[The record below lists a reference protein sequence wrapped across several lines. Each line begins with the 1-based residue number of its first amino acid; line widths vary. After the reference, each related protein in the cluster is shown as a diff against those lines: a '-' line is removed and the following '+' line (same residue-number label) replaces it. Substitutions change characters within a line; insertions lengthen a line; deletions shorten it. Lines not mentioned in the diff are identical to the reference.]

1 MWRSHA
7 KCHHL
12 QVVSGRLCSQRQL
25 PNKRASCS
33 WGTQF
38 WWLLKRSFVA
48 QLRNP
53 TDVTSRLLLSCWIGA
68 FAGGPSTSCTAECT
82 LYSKSS

>member
-1 MWRSHA
+1 MRQALLKQLRCHA
-7 KCHHL
+7 
-12 QVVSGRLCSQRQL
+12 
-25 PNKRASCS
+25 A

-38 WWLLKRSFVA
+38 WWLLKRSFKA

-68 FAGGPSTSCTAECT
+68 FAGGSSLFRCTFSLYTAGTS
-82 LYSKSS
+82 L